1 MPAPKLFA
9 WSASLELPV
18 MLCAFED
25 RDGASKAWHVAIEPA
40 DLRRLA
46 NQA

>member
-25 RDGASKAWHVAIEPA
+25 RGPA
-40 DLRRLA
+40 RPGMSPSNLPDLRRLA